1 MVVVK
6 DDIKKLGL
14 IDPSTFREECL
25 EEASYE
31 LRLGDHFFLC
41 CPQDHESKYKQ
52 FSLDRIANIEIP
64 PFGSMYIETE
74 EIIDLSLSTE
84 IVARFDLRIEYALKG
99 LLLQVGPQVKP
110 GYRGR
115 LFGNLFNT
123 SSLPVR
129 LRWKE
134 SIMEIEFTYLSKQ
147 IDLKESKEYLDLD
160 SFFDKY
166 GIIPSDKSVPSLFD
180 KMSNRIDQTNEKFK
194 DCDDKHTK
202 HFGVEKDARDTITN
216 WSSINLNKISLFVA
230 SVSFIMMCFF
240 GYHSCASS
248 SGNVQK
254 INKNTE
260 MGDNIPSPQNT
271 KSDTLKTDIG
281 ENQ

>member
-1 MVVVK
+1 MVVIK

-14 IDPSTFREECL
+14 IDPSTFCEDCL

-41 CPQDHESKYKQ
+41 RSQDHESKYNQ
-52 FSLDRIANIEIP
+52 FSSDRIANIEIP

-123 SSLPVR
+123 SSSPVK

-134 SIMEIEFTYLSKQ
+134 RIMEIEFSYLSKQ

-180 KMSNRIDQTNEKFK
+180 KMNVRIDQTNARFD
-194 DCDDKHTK
+194 DCDNKHTK
-202 HFGVEKDARDTITN
+202 HFGVEKEKNHTEQTRLN
-216 WSSINLNKISLFVA
+216 LNLNKISLIVA
-230 SVSFIMMCFF
+230 SISFIMMCIF
-240 GYHSCASS
+240 GYHSCSSS
-248 SGNVQK
+248 SGNGHK
-254 INKNTE
+254 INNNAGVVEKS
-260 MGDNIPSPQNT
+260 PSSRSIQT
-271 KSDTLKTDIG
+271 DTLKTR
-281 ENQ
+281 EKK